1 MFAIWITLIALMLIT
16 TTCSVVLL
24 VKSYKREKK
33 YYGEVM
39 KLIERALQVGKEV
52 GKNDTE
58 RIKGEN

>member
-33 YYGEVM
+33 YYEEVM

-58 RIKGEN
+58 